1 MADAHPEAR
10 PRKPAPIRPD
20 WISKTLAGLLLGL
33 GLAISASGL
42 LAALLHG
49 MPLAVSGQ
57 LVMWLVPP
65 VWLLV
70 QSLVYFF
77 SSGLRAWAW
86 LGGANALALAA
97 WWLVRAAMHSSAGG
111 LS

>member
-20 WISKTLAGLLLGL
+20 WISKTLAGLLLGP

-49 MPLAVSGQ
+49 MPL
-57 LVMWLVPP
+57 LVMMDGFSMRKALSVCVVWPACSFTPTSPCLVCMGARVSP
-65 VWLLV
+65 V
-70 QSLVYFF
+70 
-77 SSGLRAWAW
+77 
-86 LGGANALALAA
+86 LAKPAPT
-97 WWLVRAAMHSSAGG
+97 VRPGSRPSV
-111 LS
+111 

>member
-33 GLAISASGL
+33 GLAIGCTGMLATL
-42 LAALLHG
+42 LAHT
-49 MPLAVSGQ
+49 PLAVRGQ
-57 LVMWLVPP
+57 LVMWLFPP
-65 VWLLV
+65 IWLGTL
-70 QSLVYFF
+70 SLVYFF

-86 LGGANALALAA
+86 LGLGNVLILSA
-97 WWLVRAAMHSSAGG
+97 WWLVHCWS
-111 LS
+111 LV